1 MGRMGLNKGPY
12 KLGRPGLSLH
22 AVLFCHHFLLL
33 LPPLSPTLLSQL
45 ICSSTDHPE
54 LKWIAGLYYYMTD
67 VQPTDVDNW
76 NYFYKLKAFVDNGM
90 GAQHNGF
97 IDGVSSIVNRGGPF
111 AGGVHG
117 IQDRRDNFRTVL
129 IGMGLVKS

>member
-1 MGRMGLNKGPY
+1 MLCYSAITSSSSSSSSSP
-12 KLGRPGLSLH
+12 L
-22 AVLFCHHFLLL
+22 
-33 LPPLSPTLLSQL
+33 LSPTLLSQL

-90 GAQHNGF
+90 DAQHNGF

-129 IGMGLVKS
+129 VGMGLVKN